1 MKIQIQ
7 RKKKQIDDLLKP
19 VAMKGG
25 EIMKENYF
33 PGTPS
38 RPPILDLPSPSLHL
52 RSPSR
57 PAIPEDKKES
67 N

>member
-1 MKIQIQ
+1 ME
-7 RKKKQIDDLLKP
+7 
-19 VAMKGG
+19 GG